1 MFHTVF
7 RGLNLPALQS
17 ASLVAFWLVLLNLAF
32 NVLSNAGFRMSAYS
46 GSVRGFFVWQIVGNL
61 AGLITVLTLT
71 ALLRYMP
78 LGVAFSLT
86 TGLAILG
93 VQLIAAVWLFHEPM
107 SQRQWAGMLAIVA
120 GIWLIRAW

>member
-1 MFHTVF
+1 MWQNFV
-7 RGLNLPALQS
+7 RSLSLPTWQS
-17 ASLVAFWLVLLNLAF
+17 ASLIAFWLIVINLAF
-32 NVLSNAGFRMSAYS
+32 NVASNAGFRMSAFS
-46 GSVRGFFVWQIVGNL
+46 GSWRGFLVWQVVGNV

-86 TGLAILG
+86 TGLAIIG

-107 SQRQWAGMLAIVA
+107 SLRQWFGTLTIVA
-120 GIWLIRAW
+120 GIWLIRA

>member
-1 MFHTVF
+1 MWQNFV
-7 RGLNLPALQS
+7 RSISLPTWQS
-17 ASLVAFWLVLLNLAF
+17 ASLIAFWLIVINLAF
-32 NVLSNAGFRMSAYS
+32 NVASNAGFRMSAFS
-46 GSVRGFFVWQIVGNL
+46 GSWRGFLVWQVVGNV

-86 TGLAILG
+86 TGLAIIG

-107 SQRQWAGMLAIVA
+107 SLRQWFGTLTIVA
-120 GIWLIRAW
+120 GIWLIRA

>member
-1 MFHTVF
+1 MFQHLL
-7 RGLNLPALQS
+7 RSIGIPALES
-17 ASLVAFWLVLLNLAF
+17 PSLIAFWLVVINLLF
-32 NVLSNAGFRMSAYS
+32 NIVANAGFRLSAFS
-46 GSVRGFFVWQIVGNL
+46 GSWNRFLVWQIVGNV

-86 TGLAILG
+86 TGLAIIG

-107 SQRQWAGMLAIVA
+107 SLRQWFGTLTIVA
-120 GIWLIRAW
+120 GIWLVRA

>member
-1 MFHTVF
+1 MFHNVF
-7 RGLNLPALQS
+7 RSLSLPALQS
-17 ASLVAFWLVLLNLAF
+17 ASLVAFWLVALNLAF

-46 GSVRGFFVWQIVGNL
+46 GSVRGFLTWQIVGNL

-120 GIWLIRAW
+120 GIWLIKA

>member
-1 MFHTVF
+1 MSHTAL
-7 RGLNLPALQS
+7 RGINIAGLGS
-17 ASLVAFWLVLLNLAF
+17 ASIIASLLILLNLAF
-32 NVLSNAGFRMSAYS
+32 NIVANVGFRLSAFS
-46 GSVRGFFVWQIVGNL
+46 GSWRGFLTWQILGNV

-78 LGVAFSLT
+78 LGAAFALT

-107 SQRQWAGMLAIVA
+107 SGRQWLGTLAIVA
-120 GIWLIRAW
+120 GIWLVRA